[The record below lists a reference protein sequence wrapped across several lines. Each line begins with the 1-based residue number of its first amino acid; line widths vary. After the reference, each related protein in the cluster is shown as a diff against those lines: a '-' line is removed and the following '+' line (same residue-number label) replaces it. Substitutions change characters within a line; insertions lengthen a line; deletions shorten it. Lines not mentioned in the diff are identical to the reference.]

1 MAFPFFMMF
10 SRKLNF
16 HEKLMPEY
24 LVQFQMLRQKN
35 CIGKIENIIS
45 LLKGLFI
52 MGQWVYIEDIDENDS
67 RENVEE
73 QIAELQTTKWGR
85 EYINTTRELQ
95 FEEEDSYDIRLLK
108 STLPWF
114 IFNML
119 FVSSDIG
126 IVISSVIFLGIIPLL
141 PSILWWKAHFCLLA
155 HRMHSSNNKIKTRK
169 TQ

>member
-73 QIAELQTTKWGR
+73 QIAELQTQGEAAFPHPLPALRQWRLRPHVCCHKR
-85 EYINTTRELQ
+85 A
-95 FEEEDSYDIRLLK
+95 EE
-108 STLPWF
+108 
-114 IFNML
+114 
-119 FVSSDIG
+119 
-126 IVISSVIFLGIIPLL
+126 
-141 PSILWWKAHFCLLA
+141 
-155 HRMHSSNNKIKTRK
+155 
-169 TQ
+169 